1 MAEEKKKRGGA
12 RIIRDLVIALAAL
25 ITAATNLI
33 IHLIK

>member
-1 MAEEKKKRGGA
+1 MKLDDFCKVA